1 MKIHHKTKR
10 GLNTLKFWGCSEILT
25 LILREIQNRDHNSS
39 ILLLLGYRVGFEV
52 PSMTCIWSSNSST
65 VAGGTPAA
73 TTHHPLPSRKKE
85 EFSPSYVFGCETNAE
100 LLQRQV
106 ISKYP
111 WSSY

>member
-1 MKIHHKTKR
+1 MQLEEDIFLCYCK
-10 GLNTLKFWGCSEILT
+10 SELVFQIRVRT
-25 LILREIQNRDHNSS
+25 G
-39 ILLLLGYRVGFEV
+39 LGYRVGFEV